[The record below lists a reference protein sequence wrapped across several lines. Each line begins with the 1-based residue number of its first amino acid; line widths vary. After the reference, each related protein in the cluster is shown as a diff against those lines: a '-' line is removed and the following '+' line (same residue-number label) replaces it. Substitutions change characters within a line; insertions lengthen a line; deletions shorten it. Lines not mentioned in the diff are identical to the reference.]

1 MLLVLFLF
9 TLPLV
14 LLNELISPRLHL
26 LCRTV
31 ELLKRRL
38 LLDLPTVDL
47 CRTLA
52 YLRYRLLSGQPVG
65 LFFVPLLFKLTV
77 GLLFVLLVVVS
88 LDEIV
93 DLLGRILSFGL
104 FLGVWRPAP
113 VTVGVRRPFYG
124 EKVGEGA
131 PLRLSHLPGLLVY
144 DGLLVY
150 LLALFLL
157 DNLLLLLHHSNHGVV
172 VEHLVRSKILWQR
185 LVVTLVDLGVAHRAI
200 LIGQVRLVVRHELGL
215 ILWTED
221 CLLTEL
227 LMQHL
232 NLFSFSFFALA

>member
-1 MLLVLFLF
+1 MLLVLFLL

-47 CRTLA
+47 GRALA
-52 YLRYRLLSGQPVG
+52 YLRYRLLSGQPVS
-65 LFFVPLLFKLTV
+65 LFFALLLFKLTV
-77 GLLFVLLVVVS
+77 GPLFFLLVVVS
-88 LDEIV
+88 LDETV

-104 FLGVWRPAP
+104 FVGVWRLAP
-113 VTVGVRRPFYG
+113 VTVGVRRSFYG
-124 EKVGEGA
+124 EKVREGA
-131 PLRLSHLPGLLVY
+131 PLRLCHLPGLLVD

-150 LLALFLL
+150 LLALLLL

-172 VEHLVRSKILWQR
+172 VEHLMRRQILW
-185 LVVTLVDLGVAHRAI
+185 
-200 LIGQVRLVVRHELGL
+200 
-215 ILWTED
+215 
-221 CLLTEL
+221 
-227 LMQHL
+227 
-232 NLFSFSFFALA
+232 